1 LRVLSRWM
9 LSVVAVL
16 SACVPGLPVAG
27 AFGPDADLRPM
38 PAAGSVYLLEVDGP
52 LTKSQRDTL
61 AREGVRL
68 VEYLPDDTYVAR
80 ATAAHATQA
89 AALDFVRSMSG
100 FPAARKLAPG
110 IGSVCFASP
119 HRRDLAARGLEH
131 LIVVLLEGADLS
143 VVSQAVAA
151 QGAEVV
157 LAHRVAGRDI
167 LEVRMPAGRA
177 AELAALEEV
186 RYIEEAPEASL
197 RNNTNAWIV
206 QSNLLVGGV
215 GQTPVWANGLHGEGQ
230 IGGLIDGPFKLDHCD
245 FEDPLFPV
253 AGPDHRKVV
262 SYYGTPGTSS
272 HGTHTAGTFVGDAP
286 PYGIA
291 DTYDG
296 IAYAARIAFTDYYTL
311 FMNPSLTYAGFETA
325 HTDGARVHSNSW
337 GDDGFTEYT
346 LRCQQ
351 IDEFMWDYEDDLVVF
366 ASTNLLSLQSPEN
379 AKNLLAVG
387 ASQDTPLQDYF
398 CRGGTGPTIDGRR
411 KPEIFAPGC
420 GTWSASSSTSC
431 GVRTATGTS
440 MACPVIAGAGLLVRQ
455 YYTEG
460 FYPTGAPEPAD
471 AFVPSGALL
480 KATLL
485 NAAADMTGIA
495 GYPGNQEG
503 WGRLLLDQ
511 SLYFAGDAAGL
522 FVYDLRNAEGL
533 STGDEARFALDV
545 TSDAAPLRVTLA
557 WTDYPAALGANPAAV
572 NNLDLLVT
580 APDCME
586 YKGNVFAGGA
596 SVSGGAFDALNNVE
610 QVHLTLP
617 ASGTYGLIVRA
628 TAVNQA
634 TQGFAL
640 VISGAIAGTE
650 FDCNTNGVPDACD
663 VASGRSIDVNSNGRP
678 DECELLGDFDDDGDL
693 DAEDYAI
700 LLESFG
706 RTPGDPQ
713 YNPACDLDGDDRVTL
728 ADYQLWLALYRAF
741 LGNTSEPAPGPIL
754 GDTDDDGDVDL
765 DDYLVFANCLA
776 GPGQPCSPEGCPGT
790 IPPGP
795 DLDRDA
801 DVDLADFATLQAVF
815 AP

>member
-1 LRVLSRWM
+1 M
-9 LSVVAVL
+9 
-16 SACVPGLPVAG
+16 
-27 AFGPDADLRPM
+27 
-38 PAAGSVYLLEVDGP
+38 DGP
-52 LTKSQRDTL
+52 LTKTQRETL
-61 AREGVRL
+61 ARNGVRL
-68 VEYLPDDTYVAR
+68 VEYLPDNTYVAR
-80 ATAAHATQA
+80 LGAGRTAQA
-89 AALDFVRSMSG
+89 AALDFVRSASEL
-100 FPAARKLAPG
+100 PASRRLAPG
-110 IGSVCFASP
+110 IGSVSFTTP
-119 HRRDLAARGLEH
+119 HRRELAARGFEH
-131 LIVVLLEGADLS
+131 LIVVLLEGTDPS
-143 VVSQAVAA
+143 VVSQKMAA
-151 QGAEVV
+151 RGAEVV
-157 LAHRVAGRDI
+157 LAHRVAGRDL

-177 AELAALEEV
+177 ADLAALEGV
-186 RYIEEAPEASL
+186 RYVEEAPEATL

-206 QSNLLVGGV
+206 QSNMVVGGV

-245 FEDPLFPV
+245 FEDPLFPD

-262 SYYGTPGTSS
+262 SYYGTPGTNS

-286 PYGIA
+286 PYGTA

-296 IAYAARIAFTDYYTL
+296 IAYAARIAFTDYYTV
-311 FMNPSLTYAGFETA
+311 FVNPSLTYAGFETA
-325 HTDGARVHSNSW
+325 HNDGARVHSNSW
-337 GDDGFTEYT
+337 GDDGFTDYT

-351 IDEFMWDYEDDLVVF
+351 IDQFMWDYEDDLIVF
-366 ASTNLLSLQSPEN
+366 ATTNTVSLQSPEN

-398 CRGGTGPTIDGRR
+398 CRGGTGPTLDGRR

-420 GTWSASSSTSC
+420 GTYSASSGTSC

-440 MACPVIAGAGLLVRQ
+440 MACPVIAGAGLLARQ

-460 FYPTGAPEPAD
+460 FYPTGSPVTED

-485 NAAADMTGIA
+485 NAAVDMTGIA
-495 GYPGNQEG
+495 GYPSDQEG
-503 WGRLLLDQ
+503 WGRLRLDQ
-511 SLYFAGDAAGL
+511 ALHFAGDASSL
-522 FVYDLRNAEGL
+522 FVYDRRNAEGL
-533 STGDEARFALDV
+533 STGDDVHLALDV
-545 TSDAAPLRVTLA
+545 VDDAVPLRVTLA

-580 APDCME
+580 GPDCTE

-596 SVSGGAFDALNNVE
+596 SVSGGAFDTLNNVE

-617 ASGTYGLIVRA
+617 ATGTYGLIVRA

-640 VISGAIAGTE
+640 VVSGVITGTE
-650 FDCNTNGVPDACD
+650 SDCNTNGVPDACD
-663 VASGRSIDVNSNGRP
+663 VDSGRSLDINGNGRP
-678 DECELLGDFDDDGDL
+678 DECDLLGDFDEDGDL
-693 DAEDYAI
+693 DEDDYAI
-700 LLESFG
+700 LLQSFG
-706 RTPGDPQ
+706 LALGDPE

-728 ADYQLWLALYRAF
+728 ADYQLWLALYRVF
-741 LGNTSEPAPGPIL
+741 LGNSSLPAPGPIL
-754 GDTDDDGDVDL
+754 GDADGDGDVDVA
-765 DDYLVFANCLA
+765 DYLAFAACLS
-776 GPGQPCSPEGCPGT
+776 GPGQPCPPGDCPGV

-801 DVDLADFATLQAVF
+801 DVDLADFATLQIVF

>member
-1 LRVLSRWM
+1 MGSRCI
-9 LSVVAVL
+9 LFGCAAL
-16 SACVPGLPVAG
+16 LAC
-27 AFGPDADLRPM
+27 AFRL
-38 PAAGSVYLLEVDGP
+38 PAAPASGSDMDFRPVSPADPVYVLELDGP
-52 LTKSQRDTL
+52 LTTAQRETL
-61 AREGVRL
+61 ARTGVRL
-68 VEYLPDDTYVAR
+68 VEYLPDNAYVAR
-80 ATAAHATQA
+80 MPTGREAQT
-89 AALDFVRSMSG
+89 AALDFVRSASEL
-100 FPAARKLAPG
+100 PAARKLAPG
-110 IGSVCFASP
+110 IGSVDFATAP
-119 HRRDLAARGLEH
+119 RRDLAARGFEH
-131 LIVVLLEGADLS
+131 LVVVLLDDADPAL
-143 VVSQAVAA
+143 AGRAMAA
-151 QGAEVV
+151 QGAEVLV
-157 LAHRVAGRDI
+157 SHRVAGRDI

-177 AELAALEEV
+177 ADLAALEGV
-186 RYIEEAPEASL
+186 RYVEEAPEATL

-206 QSNLLVGGV
+206 QSNVLVGGV

-230 IGGLIDGPFKLDHCD
+230 IGGLIDGPFKLDHCA

-253 AGPDHRKVV
+253 AGPDHRKVI
-262 SYYGTPGTSS
+262 SYHGTPGTSA

-286 PYGIA
+286 PYGTA

-296 IAYAARIAFTDYYTL
+296 IAYAARIAFTDYYTV
-311 FMNPSLTYAGFETA
+311 FVNPSLTYAVFETA
-325 HTDGARVHSNSW
+325 HNDGARVHSNSW
-337 GDDGFTEYT
+337 GDDGFTAYT

-351 IDEFMWDYEDDLVVF
+351 LDQFMWDYEDDLIVF
-366 ASTNLLSLQSPEN
+366 AVTNLTSLQSPEN

-387 ASQDTPLQDYF
+387 ASQDTPLQDHF
-398 CRGGTGPTIDGRR
+398 CRGGAGPTIDGRR

-420 GTWSASSSTSC
+420 GTWSASASTAC
-431 GVRTATGTS
+431 GVRTSTGTS

-460 FYPTGAPEPAD
+460 FYPTGSPVPED

-485 NAAADMTGIA
+485 NAAVDMTGIA
-495 GYPGNQEG
+495 GYPSNQEG

-511 SLYFAGDAAGL
+511 TLHFPGDTANL

-533 STGDEARFALDV
+533 STGDEVSFALDV
-545 TSDAAPLRVTLA
+545 VSDSAPLRITLA

-580 APDCME
+580 GPDCTE
-586 YKGNVFAGGA
+586 YKGNVFAGGV
-596 SVSGGAFDALNNVE
+596 SVSGGAFDTLNNVE

-617 ASGTYGLIVRA
+617 DPGTYGLIVRA

-640 VISGAIAGTE
+640 VVSGAITGTE

-663 VASGRSIDVNSNGRP
+663 VASGRSLDVNGNGRP
-678 DECELLGDFDDDGDL
+678 DECELIGDFDDDGDL
-693 DAEDYAI
+693 DADDYAI
-700 LLESFG
+700 LLSSFG

-713 YNPACDLDGDDRVTL
+713 YNPDCDLDGDNRVTL
-728 ADYQLWLALYRAF
+728 SDYQIWLALYRAF
-741 LGNTSEPAPGPIL
+741 VGNSSEPAPGPIL
-754 GDTDDDGDVDL
+754 GDIDGDRDVDIE
-765 DDYLVFANCLA
+765 DYLAFAACLS
-776 GPGQPCSPEGCPGT
+776 GPGQPCPPGDCPGT

-801 DVDLADFATLQAVF
+801 DVDLADFATFQAVF